1 VSGAYFAIV
10 TLSAAVVAE
19 RLAGHW
25 RLIGGFNGLLNVPP
39 LRLGAGPEAL
49 ELFAPLPTYYVMLAV
64 AALVYLG
71 LLWLERAPLGSVLC
85 AVRDHEERT
94 TCFGYDVFAYKRFA
108 FTVSAAVAGLA
119 GALS

>member
-85 AVRDHEERT
+85 AVR
-94 TCFGYDVFAYKRFA
+94 GYDVFAYKRFA